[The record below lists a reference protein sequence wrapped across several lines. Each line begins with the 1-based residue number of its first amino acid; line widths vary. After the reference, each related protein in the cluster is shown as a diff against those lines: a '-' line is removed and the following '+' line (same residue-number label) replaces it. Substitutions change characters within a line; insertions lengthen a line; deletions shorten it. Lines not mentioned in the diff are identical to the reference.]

1 MLKKARWAI
10 KEAKLR
16 VQYMTA
22 KDCIFCKIIRG
33 EIKSTPIYE
42 TDTVMAI
49 NDINPVAANHV
60 LIFPK
65 RHIDS
70 VMTIKKGDGEALEE
84 MFDAAQK
91 LIAERKLDAFRL
103 AFNGG
108 RYQHIPH
115 LHMHLVAGS
124 TIKWSR
130 L

>member
-1 MLKKARWAI
+1 MIQKAKWAI

-16 VQYMTA
+16 IAYKMS
-22 KDCIFCKIIRG
+22 KDCIFCKIVSG
-33 EIKSTPIYE
+33 KIKSAPICE
-42 TDTVMAI
+42 SDSVMAI
-49 NDINPVAANHV
+49 NDINPVAQTHI

-70 VMTIKKGDGEALEE
+70 VLTIKKGDGEALEE
-84 MFDAAQK
+84 MFSVAQK
-91 LIAERKLDAFRL
+91 LIAERKLEAFRL

-115 LHMHLVAGS
+115 LHVHLLAGS
-124 TIKWSR
+124 TIKWSK